1 MDEETWFDQEED
13 KGKDK
18 DKDIGA
24 NLVTQLT
31 IPDKLRNS
39 NDIEG

>member
-13 KGKDK
+13 KGK